1 MNTEMVNQVTEV
13 IKNISIAF
21 DGKLNSET
29 LVQITNTVTP
39 QVVNYLYFLQIKNIV
54 INLMWMIGVVISAYL
69 IGKQLLV
76 LSKEKK

>member
-39 QVVNYLYFLQIKNIV
+39 QVVNYLYFLQIKSIV

-69 IGKQLLV
+69 VGKQLLV

>member
-39 QVVNYLYFLQIKNIV
+39 QVVNYLYFLQIKSIM

-69 IGKQLLV
+69 VGKQLLV
-76 LSKEKK
+76 LNKEKK

>member
-39 QVVNYLYFLQIKNIV
+39 QVVNYLYFLQIKSIV
-54 INLMWMIGVVISAYL
+54 INLMWIIGVVISAYL

>member
-54 INLMWMIGVVISAYL
+54 INLIWMIGVVISAYL